1 MPHYLLTERESA
13 EIKALYLYMESIG
26 EGKEKPMTE
35 EQTRVMLMR
44 LLGAR
49 DLLKRKE
56 AQPVFGIMLLKAV
69 PENIEE
75 VSLPKGEAFIVERG
89 TPLPKNMWMAGI
101 SEYTLANMLAKE
113 QHTLQAESPATELIK
128 KLKEGKRPSQKAV
141 KIIKQEAGLA
151 EDCVYCGWDD
161 MTRMSMLK
169 GAIEHLEATNKSQFE
184 ELEKILYAPQKA
196 LTPQPALVKS
206 WDKKLPALV
215 EKQSKDIFSSLMSIK
230 RADNKQL
237 QWAFPESGG
246 SQHIICPDI
255 SAVLEEFPNFKKLDG
270 YDLLVYCSCFKAWQ
284 LYQKRIEAKG
294 EAVDGSA
301 VFTLQELHRLMGRS
315 GNASTEAK
323 AKMRESIRKMSKIV
337 LEATYKWM
345 DNKHILHE
353 WERNELLL
361 SAETLTSFL
370 DDTSILSGIVRLV
383 KCPMLYDYLLE
394 RHLLRNFPIELLTN
408 IKANGRKS
416 DRLLSVR
423 MYLINEI
430 ISMRSPNGRSKKI
443 RIDTLCDYV
452 GIAPTYAQRTP
463 IWYTKRSQ
471 LEKQVEDTLDRWVE
485 LGWITS
491 WEKEGKAE
499 TKGYVINPTTTKKIG
514 G

>member
-13 EIKALYLYMESIG
+13 ELKKLRDFFMKLEADLSSMTPE
-26 EGKEKPMTE
+26 EGRLM
-35 EQTRVMLMR
+35 MMR
-44 LLGAR
+44 LIGAR
-49 DLLKRKE
+49 DLLKRKLAEPSFSITLVKAIPTE
-56 AQPVFGIMLLKAV
+56 AEAEAPSGEIYA
-69 PENIEE
+69 IE
-75 VSLPKGEAFIVERG
+75 KG
-89 TPLPKNMWMAGI
+89 TPLPAEMWQAVI
-101 SEYTLANMLAKE
+101 T
-113 QHTLQAESPATELIK
+113 QHTGTPEESSQMIQTGSPATEIIK
-128 KLKEGKRPSQKAV
+128 KLGKDTRPSTKAL
-141 KIIKQEAGLA
+141 KIIRAEAGLA
-151 EDCVYCGWDD
+151 DTCSFVGWGDFMN
-161 MTRMSMLK
+161 MTLVKLSITGLEQSHK
-169 GAIEHLEATNKSQFE
+169 ELFETIEKA
-184 ELEKILYAPQKA
+184 LYAPTKA
-196 LTPQPALVKS
+196 LAHPPALIKS
-206 WDKKLPALV
+206 WDRKLPAIV
-215 EKQSKDIFSSLMSIK
+215 EKQSKDLFSSLMSIK

-237 QWAFPESGG
+237 QWAFPEREG

-301 VFTLQELHRLMGRS
+301 VFTLQELHKLMGRE
-315 GNASTEAK
+315 GKAGKEAK
-323 AKMRESIRKMSKIV
+323 AKMRESIRKMSKVV
-337 LEATYKWM
+337 LEARYRWI
-345 DNKHILHE
+345 DSKHITHE

-370 DDTSILSGIVRLV
+370 DDTSILSGIVRLI

-408 IKANGRKS
+408 VKAKGRKS

-430 ISMRSPNGRSKKI
+430 ISMRAPKGRSKKI

-463 IWYTKRSQ
+463 VWYTKRSQ
-471 LEKQVEDTLDRWVE
+471 LEKQVEDTLDRWVD

-491 WEKEGKAE
+491 WEKEGKAD
-499 TKGYVINPTTTKKIG
+499 TKGYVIDPTITKKIG
-514 G
+514 E